1 MGLKVGC
8 LAVFFHHHVTTMSVH
23 MHAYHYPLS
32 MKVEQKQICEQSF
45 YAEKI

>member
-8 LAVFFHHHVTTMSVH
+8 LAGFFHHHVTTMSVH
-23 MHAYHYPLS
+23 THAYCYLLYES
-32 MKVEQKQICEQSF
+32 GTKQVSERLL